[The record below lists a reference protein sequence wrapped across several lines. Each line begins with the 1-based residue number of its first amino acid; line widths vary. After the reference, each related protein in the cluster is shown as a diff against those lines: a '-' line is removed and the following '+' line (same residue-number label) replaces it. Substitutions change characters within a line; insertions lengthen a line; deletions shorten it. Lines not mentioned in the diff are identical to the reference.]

1 MLSRALFVKNK
12 YKTFKTF
19 WPMVWPIFLH
29 IVALEKEAVFSEERK
44 TGTGNTSACL
54 LSAF

>member
-44 TGTGNTSACL
+44 TGTGNISACL